1 MTRSDVQ
8 YCQRCVHFGRTASG
22 DAICEYCLNERKS
35 RAQICPAGV
44 GCTERRLRQKPK
56 RQRRRDIVVSRKPPK
71 LKKIVDDRAM
81 QLYRSGA
88 SDYRIAQEF
97 GIQHS
102 AVCNWRKVRNLPPNR
117 EQGWQ
122 NIGKKENLQ

>member
-8 YCQRCVHFGRTASG
+8 YCQQCAHFGRTASG
-22 DAICEYCLNERKS
+22 DAICEYCLNTGKS
-35 RAQICPAGV
+35 RAQTCPAGV

-56 RQRRRDIVVSRKPPK
+56 RQRRRDIVVSHKPSP

-97 GIQHS
+97 GVQHS
-102 AVCNWRKVRNLPPNR
+102 AVKKWRDVRNLPPNR
-117 EQGWQ
+117 ERGWQ
-122 NIGKKENLQ
+122 KTEKEEKLQ